1 MCLTGLATASICCAG
16 EVFCSCICLPFKLIG
31 VLPANYAKLAY
42 VIFQIL
48 WISIAFA
55 ILFAGTW
62 LLRWGTF
69 AGVDCPEQSGDGSAC
84 FSASG
89 LVRMSLSLAV
99 FQLLILLVTLF
110 RNDCAAIIHD
120 GWWTFKFVLVA
131 VIYISSF
138 FIPN

>member
-1 MCLTGLATASICCAG
+1 M
-16 EVFCSCICLPFKLIG
+16 G
-31 VLPANYAKLAY
+31 VLAANYAKLSY

-62 LLRWGTF
+62 LLRWGKF
-69 AGVDCPEQSGDGSAC
+69 ATVDCPEQSGDGSAS

-99 FQLLILLVTLF
+99 FQLLILIVTLF
-110 RNDCAAIIHD
+110 RNDTAAIIPTP
-120 GWWTFKFVLVA
+120 GG
-131 VIYISSF
+131 
-138 FIPN
+138 P

>member
-16 EVFCSCICLPFKLIG
+16 EVFCSCVCLPFKLMG
-31 VLPANYAKLAY
+31 VLAANYAKLSY

-62 LLRWGTF
+62 LLRWGKF
-69 AGVDCPEQSGDGSAC
+69 ATVDCPEQSGDGSAS

-99 FQLLILLVTLF
+99 FQLLILIVTLF
-110 RNDCAAIIHD
+110 RNDTAAIIPTP
-120 GWWTFKFVLVA
+120 GG
-131 VIYISSF
+131 
-138 FIPN
+138 P